1 MRVFVLED
9 EIYGYRRPLLYA
21 LVGASSTTVATSRE
35 EAEASWQG
43 FTAYDLVLLD
53 HDMRGV
59 FDSSEYPNTGHQ
71 FLSWALYREYPDGPE
86 ALWVDGRGLPATP
99 KVILH
104 SQNDVGRRNMRN
116 LLLAYGIV
124 PEEFPFHTIRY
135 PAHIAGLLHKKAP
148 APLET

>member
-9 EIYGYRRPLLYA
+9 EIYGFRRPLLYA
-21 LVGASSTTVATSRE
+21 LVGATSTTVATSRE

-43 FTAYDLVLLD
+43 FNAYDLVLLD

-59 FDSSEYPNTGHQ
+59 FDSSEHPNTGHQ
-71 FLSWALYREYPDGPE
+71 FLSWALSREYPDGPE
-86 ALWVDGRGLPATP
+86 VDGVRGLPARIP

-135 PAHIAGLLHKKAP
+135 PAHISGLLHKKAP